1 MKTVVALTD
10 PEDIDAALES
20 GADFIELRIDLFSAE
35 PAACCGRCTVPLI
48 VTLRSSAEGGM
59 FSGSPEEWWE
69 QVEPWCQYAAY
80 IDTEQRFSAYARSI
94 RAHGPQVIASLH
106 LPDTPDT
113 PALHA
118 HETALRAYG
127 DLPKII
133 TTPRS
138 NEDLLRFLGFTT
150 RAAANGPLCTGTMG
164 PDLRFGRV
172 LTGLF
177 GSEMVYC
184 HFGTPTAAGQ
194 YHITEVQ
201 EIMRLLV

>member
-10 PEDIDAALES
+10 PKDIDAAADS
-20 GADFIELRIDLFSAE
+20 GADYIELRIDLFTAE
-35 PAACCGRCTVPLI
+35 PAACCEGCTVPVI
-48 VTLRSSAEGGM
+48 VTLRSTAEGGR
-59 FSGSPEEWWE
+59 FAGSPAEWWR
-69 QVEPWCQYAAY
+69 QVEPWCPYAAY
-80 IDTEQRFSAYARSI
+80 VDTEQRFSAYARSI
-94 RAHGPQVIASLH
+94 RAQGPQVIASLH

-113 PALHA
+113 PALEA
-118 HETALRAYG
+118 HETALRTYG

-133 TTPRS
+133 TTPHS
-138 NEDLLRFLGFTT
+138 TEELLRCLHFTT
-150 RAAANGPLCTGTMG
+150 RAAENGPLCTGTMG

-194 YHITEVQ
+194 YHIADVQ